1 MNGNLWVWS
10 EARPK
15 IPSLPCPRRELVR
28 EVGTG
33 MWSVPGELPQKKL
46 RLGGSLVRGMQPL
59 SHQLLP
65 CSCCGS
71 LVDDASF
78 LEPCFRL
85 SSLSFWDIHMV
96 DISERRNCRPDEP
109 SGISNKIQLGEFS
122 QTTCIADDQANHRS
136 QPRDVGEAP
145 SLPIRCPAPTGT
157 HNVVT
162 VSFWSGENHSAS
174 AASIS
179 DPHHFS
185 LSVLPGTSVSAPP
198 CRRCG

>member
-1 MNGNLWVWS
+1 MSFFHVPAVLTTLYFWS
-10 EARPK
+10 PF
-15 IPSLPCPRRELVR
+15 SDFPRCL
-28 EVGTG
+28 
-33 MWSVPGELPQKKL
+33 
-46 RLGGSLVRGMQPL
+46 
-59 SHQLLP
+59 
-65 CSCCGS
+65 
-71 LVDDASF
+71 
-78 LEPCFRL
+78 
-85 SSLSFWDIHMV
+85 FWDIHMV

-109 SGISNKIQLGEFS
+109 SGISNKIQMGEFS

-162 VSFWSGENHSAS
+162 VSFWCGENHSAS

-185 LSVLPGTSVSAPP
+185 LSVLPGTYVSAPP
-198 CRRCG
+198 VAAADECISTTSTTTLDEVVSTNIFVLLSPIIHVFQPSRNHFPNLEAK